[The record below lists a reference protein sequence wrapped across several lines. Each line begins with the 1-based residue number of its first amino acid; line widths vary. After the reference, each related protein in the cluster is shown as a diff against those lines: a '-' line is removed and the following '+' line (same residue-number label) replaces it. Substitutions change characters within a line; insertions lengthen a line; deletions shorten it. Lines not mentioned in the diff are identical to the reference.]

1 MWSITA
7 YSGVIYAFY
16 NTPNLWKLYLEVKP
30 FHVDDRVIQVR
41 LNGVS
46 YEDFT

>member
-16 NTPNLWKLYLEVKP
+16 NTPIFRSQPVLSGN
-30 FHVDDRVIQVR
+30 VDDRVIQVR
-41 LNGVS
+41 LYGVS